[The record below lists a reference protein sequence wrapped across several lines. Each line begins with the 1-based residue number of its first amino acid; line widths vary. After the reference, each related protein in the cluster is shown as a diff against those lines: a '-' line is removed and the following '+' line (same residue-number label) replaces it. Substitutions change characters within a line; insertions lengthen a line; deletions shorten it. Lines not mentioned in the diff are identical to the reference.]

1 MVMQLLFWLLLLWRC
16 ELLDMTEED
25 SRPPLAPVIWWWK
38 NSLNEE
44 SLEVDIANSRKN
56 SRCTIFL
63 PVICLADIELLLAWL
78 WALELLVPVIITACP
93 SWAMAAE
100 QKYLSSLFTYLVI
113 YFSQNKTDIRSLI
126 FVCFD
131 LTVMTILSW
140 LLSSRQPGGCWELRT
155 SSAIGQRM
163 RKHRPASQPFVYFVE
178 NRKIQKFFFRE
189 KIKCECESTRQF
201 SGSRNK
207 TFEYQ
212 GPALRKIVS
221 K

>member
-1 MVMQLLFWLLLLWRC
+1 MEKFVKWRKSRSGHCEFTENIRDARFSYLWFVWLTLSCYLLGFGHWNFWFRSSLRLVHHGQWLQN
-16 ELLDMTEED
+16 
-25 SRPPLAPVIWWWK
+25 K
-38 NSLNEE
+38 N
-44 SLEVDIANSRKN
+44 
-56 SRCTIFL
+56 
-63 PVICLADIELLLAWL
+63 ICLH
-78 WALELLVPVIITACP
+78 
-93 SWAMAAE
+93 
-100 QKYLSSLFTYLVI
+100 YLVI